1 MTNQNK
7 VKSFILYQE
16 YKKNISLLSQNQKGD
31 LLDAIFSFNEGVEI
45 KLDPIVEMA
54 FSFIKSDLE
63 RNKIKYQNI
72 IERNKINGVNGGRPK
87 NPKEPKKPSGLFGN
101 PKEPK
106 ETLNDN
112 EDDNEDKD
120 DNKNEE
126 CKLINDN
133 LDEIKK
139 NEINL
144 EKPKIK
150 KFIKP
155 SIQEIDD
162 KIILKGKEIDLPEFI
177 NKDLFIAFVEMRIKI
192 KKELTQVAIGL
203 LIKKLIEFE
212 KKQAGF
218 ANQAL
223 ENSIESSWQGV
234 FEPKSNNYN
243 SNSKNQTGYQDTY
256 SYNPNNYRHLNN

>member
-72 IERNKINGVNGGRPK
+72 IERNKINGANGGRPK

-139 NEINL
+139 NEIDL
-144 EKPKIK
+144 EKPKTK

-155 SIQEIDD
+155 SIQEIKDYCQERKNSVD
-162 KIILKGKEIDLPEFI
+162 AEKFFDHYESIGWKKGKTAI
-177 NKDLFIAFVEMRIKI
+177 KDWKACVR
-192 KKELTQVAIGL
+192 TW
-203 LIKKLIEFE
+203 E
-212 KKQAGF
+212 KNGY
-218 ANQAL
+218 
-223 ENSIESSWQGV
+223 S
-234 FEPKSNNYN
+234 

-256 SYNPNNYRHLNN
+256 SYNPNNYKHLLNN

>member
-31 LLDAIFSFNEGVEI
+31 LLDAIFSFNEEVEI

-139 NEINL
+139 NEIDL
-144 EKPKIK
+144 EKPKTK

-155 SIQEIDD
+155 SIQEIKDYCFERKNSVD
-162 KIILKGKEIDLPEFI
+162 AEKFFDYYEARAWKEIK
-177 NKDLFIAFVEMRIKI
+177 NWQACVR
-192 KKELTQVAIGL
+192 TW
-203 LIKKLIEFE
+203 E
-212 KKQAGF
+212 KNGY
-218 ANQAL
+218 
-223 ENSIESSWQGV
+223 S
-234 FEPKSNNYN
+234 
-243 SNSKNQTGYQDTY
+243 SNSKPQTGYRDPY
-256 SYNPNNYRHLNN
+256 SYNPNNYKHLLNN

>member
-139 NEINL
+139 NEIDL
-144 EKPKIK
+144 EKPKTK
-150 KFIKP
+150 KFKKP
-155 SIQEIDD
+155 SIQEIKDYCQERKNSVD
-162 KIILKGKEIDLPEFI
+162 AEKFFDYYEARAWKEIK
-177 NKDLFIAFVEMRIKI
+177 NW
-192 KKELTQVAIGL
+192 
-203 LIKKLIEFE
+203 
-212 KKQAGF
+212 QACVRTWERNGY
-218 ANQAL
+218 
-223 ENSIESSWQGV
+223 S
-234 FEPKSNNYN
+234 
-243 SNSKNQTGYQDTY
+243 SNSKPQTGYRDTY
-256 SYNPNNYRHLNN
+256 SYNPNNYKHLNN

>member
-139 NEINL
+139 NEIDL
-144 EKPKIK
+144 EKPKTK
-150 KFIKP
+150 KFKKP
-155 SIQEIDD
+155 SIQEIKDYCLER
-162 KIILKGKEIDLPEFI
+162 KNNIDAEHFF
-177 NKDLFIAFVEMRIKI
+177 NFYEARAWKDIKNWKACVI
-192 KKELTQVAIGL
+192 TW
-203 LIKKLIEFE
+203 E
-212 KKQAGF
+212 KNGY
-218 ANQAL
+218 
-223 ENSIESSWQGV
+223 SSNTK
-234 FEPKSNNYN
+234 P
-243 SNSKNQTGYQDTY
+243 QTGYRDTY
-256 SYNPNNYRHLNN
+256 SYNPNNYKHLNN

>member
-72 IERNKINGVNGGRPK
+72 IERNKINGANGGRPK

-139 NEINL
+139 NEIDL
-144 EKPKIK
+144 EKPKTK
-150 KFIKP
+150 KFKKP
-155 SIQEIDD
+155 SIQEIKDYCQERKNSVD
-162 KIILKGKEIDLPEFI
+162 AEKFFDYYEARAWKEIK
-177 NKDLFIAFVEMRIKI
+177 NW
-192 KKELTQVAIGL
+192 
-203 LIKKLIEFE
+203 
-212 KKQAGF
+212 QACVRTWERNGY
-218 ANQAL
+218 
-223 ENSIESSWQGV
+223 S
-234 FEPKSNNYN
+234 
-243 SNSKNQTGYQDTY
+243 SNSKPQTGYRDTY
-256 SYNPNNYRHLNN
+256 SYNPNNYKHLNN

>member
-139 NEINL
+139 NEIDL
-144 EKPKIK
+144 EKPKTK
-150 KFIKP
+150 KFKKP
-155 SIQEIDD
+155 SIQEIKDYCQERKNSVD
-162 KIILKGKEIDLPEFI
+162 AEKFFDYYEARAWKEIK
-177 NKDLFIAFVEMRIKI
+177 NW
-192 KKELTQVAIGL
+192 
-203 LIKKLIEFE
+203 
-212 KKQAGF
+212 QACVRTWERNGY
-218 ANQAL
+218 
-223 ENSIESSWQGV
+223 SSNTK
-234 FEPKSNNYN
+234 P
-243 SNSKNQTGYQDTY
+243 QTGYQDTY
-256 SYNPNNYRHLNN
+256 SYNPNNYKHLNN

>member
-133 LDEIKK
+133 LDEIKQ
-139 NEINL
+139 NEIEL
-144 EKPKIK
+144 EKPKTK

-155 SIQEIDD
+155 SIQEIKDYCFERKNSVD
-162 KIILKGKEIDLPEFI
+162 AEKFFDHYESIGWKKGKTAI
-177 NKDLFIAFVEMRIKI
+177 KDWKACVR
-192 KKELTQVAIGL
+192 TW
-203 LIKKLIEFE
+203 E
-212 KKQAGF
+212 KNGY
-218 ANQAL
+218 
-223 ENSIESSWQGV
+223 G
-234 FEPKSNNYN
+234 
-243 SNSKNQTGYQDTY
+243 SNSKNQTGYRDTY
-256 SYNPNNYRHLNN
+256 SYNPNNYKHLNN

>member
-101 PKEPK
+101 PKKPK

-139 NEINL
+139 NEIEL
-144 EKPKIK
+144 EKPKTK
-150 KFIKP
+150 KFKKP
-155 SIQEIDD
+155 SIQEIKDYCQERKNSVD
-162 KIILKGKEIDLPEFI
+162 AEKFFDYYEARAWKEIK
-177 NKDLFIAFVEMRIKI
+177 NWQACVR
-192 KKELTQVAIGL
+192 TW
-203 LIKKLIEFE
+203 E
-212 KKQAGF
+212 K
-218 ANQAL
+218 
-223 ENSIESSWQGV
+223 
-234 FEPKSNNYN
+234 NNYN

-256 SYNPNNYRHLNN
+256 SYNPNNYKHLLNN

>member
-139 NEINL
+139 NEIDL
-144 EKPKIK
+144 EKTKTK

-155 SIQEIDD
+155 SIQEIKDYCQERKNSVD
-162 KIILKGKEIDLPEFI
+162 AEKFFDYYESIGWKKGKTAI
-177 NKDLFIAFVEMRIKI
+177 KDWKACVR
-192 KKELTQVAIGL
+192 TW
-203 LIKKLIEFE
+203 E
-212 KKQAGF
+212 KNGY
-218 ANQAL
+218 
-223 ENSIESSWQGV
+223 S
-234 FEPKSNNYN
+234 
-243 SNSKNQTGYQDTY
+243 SNSKNQTGYRDTY
-256 SYNPNNYRHLNN
+256 SYNPNNYKHLLNN

>member
-139 NEINL
+139 NEIEL
-144 EKPKIK
+144 EKTKTK

-155 SIQEIDD
+155 SIQEIKDYCQERKNSVD
-162 KIILKGKEIDLPEFI
+162 AEKFFDHYESIGWKKGKTAI
-177 NKDLFIAFVEMRIKI
+177 KDWKACVR
-192 KKELTQVAIGL
+192 TW
-203 LIKKLIEFE
+203 E
-212 KKQAGF
+212 K
-218 ANQAL
+218 
-223 ENSIESSWQGV
+223 NS
-234 FEPKSNNYN
+234 YN

-256 SYNPNNYRHLNN
+256 SYNPNNYKHLL